1 LAALVNEADAF
12 QVVNE
17 QPVAAMEA
25 LPDFQTIYRQALD
38 NRPETQQ
45 LQQLH
50 KAVSHQTKAVQ
61 SQFFPQIVGEA
72 AYHYANPGVNFFKKQ
87 WMDYYTVGVGLQ
99 WQLWQ
104 GGKTRHQVQQSKLQE
119 RKLQIQS
126 TLLKLQ
132 IRQQIEEVLTQL
144 KNSQTQIAFQ
154 KQLVNQE
161 RERYQVAETAY
172 QQGQL
177 TILELRNA
185 ETALLQAELTLEQY
199 LTEWQLYRLQMDYV
213 TGSLLKTMQAAAG
226 E

>member
-1 LAALVNEADAF
+1 
-12 QVVNE
+12 
-17 QPVAAMEA
+17 
-25 LPDFQTIYRQALD
+25 
-38 NRPETQQ
+38 
-45 LQQLH
+45 
-50 KAVSHQTKAVQ
+50 
-61 SQFFPQIVGEA
+61 
-72 AYHYANPGVNFFKKQ
+72 
-87 WMDYYTVGVGLQ
+87 MDYYTVGVGLQ